1 MRKAGKI
8 LIAAAAATALA
19 ACSPS
24 LQEPTDQ
31 PAGEQNTHTP
41 APVSVSESAASE
53 SAGSEGAGSHGAGGG
68 HTGGGDGA
76 ATCAAADITV
86 DTASAEPRVEIPRDC
101 AAPAQVVTRDLAS
114 GSGPAATP
122 QSTVQLDYT
131 VFGWSDGGVAESG
144 TASIDLS
151 APAGEI
157 DGWPQALDG
166 VRQGGERVVVLPPD
180 LGYSEQSGN
189 PLAGENLVVVAEVTG
204 IS

>member
-31 PAGEQNTHTP
+31 QAGEQNTHTP
-41 APVSVSESAASE
+41 APVSVSESPASD
-53 SAGSEGAGSHGAGGG
+53 SGDGADGGG
-68 HTGGGDGA
+68 HAGAGDDTTA
-76 ATCAAADITV
+76 CAADDITV
-86 DTASAEPRVEIPRDC
+86 DNAAAEPRVEIPRDC
-101 AAPAQVVTRDLAS
+101 AAPAQVLTRDLEP
-114 GSGPAATP
+114 GSGAAATP

-131 VFGWSDGGVAESG
+131 VVGWSDGSVADSG

-151 APAGEI
+151 ASAGEI
-157 DGWPQALDG
+157 EGWQQGLEG

-180 LGYSEQSGN
+180 LGYAEQSGN

-204 IS
+204 VA

>member
-24 LQEPTDQ
+24 LEEPTDQ
-31 PAGEQNTHTP
+31 PAGEQNSHTP
-41 APVSVSESAASE
+41 APVSVSESAASD
-53 SAGSEGAGSHGAGGG
+53 SADGGG
-68 HTGGGDGA
+68 HTGGGDGG
-76 ATCAAADITV
+76 ATCAADDVTV
-86 DTASAEPRVEIPRDC
+86 DTAAGEPQVQIPRDC
-101 AAPAQVVTRDLAS
+101 AAPAQVLTRDLTS
-114 GSGPAATP
+114 GSGAAATP

-131 VFGWSDGGVAESG
+131 VFGWSDGSVADSG

-157 DGWPQALDG
+157 EGWSQGLDG
-166 VRQGGERVVVLPPD
+166 ARQGGERLIVLPPD

-189 PLAGENLVVVAEVTG
+189 PLAGQNLVVVAEITG
-204 IS
+204 IA